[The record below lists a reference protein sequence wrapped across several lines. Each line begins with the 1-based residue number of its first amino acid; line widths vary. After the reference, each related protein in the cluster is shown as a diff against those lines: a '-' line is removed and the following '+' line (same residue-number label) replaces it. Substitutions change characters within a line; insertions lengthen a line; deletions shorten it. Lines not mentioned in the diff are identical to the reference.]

1 MYKWNVSIQLNSQIH
16 NYFSIEAYFS
26 ANTDVNIIG
35 LDHSQMPNWNWNY
48 FECAT
53 NAEKLGSHVGQILQK
68 ILINEFGQTGDQIHI
83 IGHSLGAHLAGFIAR
98 KMSAGND
105 SISRVTGNT

>member
-1 MYKWNVSIQLNSQIH
+1 MYKWNVAIQLNSQID

-98 KMSAGND
+98 KMSTGND